1 MRNINIK
8 ESLDMKA
15 SPINLIQLL
24 APYIPQDD
32 QRLPQEVC
40 AATLQRGRVDKG

>member
-24 APYIPQDD
+24 AFIPQDD